1 MNEVKCTA
9 IPVFPTLILSYEIPE
24 YEQLLPELNRLRQQD
39 TKGMSA
45 SNMGGWHSNYQP
57 LPDLI
62 HPYIPFPYKTSLA
75 WYMVNTNL
83 QGNYS
88 HQHPRNDW
96 AGVLWLK
103 TPPNSAPLEFEH
115 PDCFAQYNAI
125 TSIREHHKQIA
136 EQYYYHQVYSF
147 TPKAGQM
154 LLFPASLRHRVYF
167 SETDEERIAL
177 SFNLAL

>member
-1 MNEVKCTA
+1 MINCTA
-9 IPVFPTLILSYEIPE
+9 IPVFPTLILKYDVPE
-24 YEQLLPELNRLRQQD
+24 YQDLLPELNKLRQQD
-39 TKGMSA
+39 TQGMQA

-57 LPDLI
+57 IPELL
-62 HPYIPFPYKTSLA
+62 HKYIPFPYTSSLA

-125 TSIREHHKQIA
+125 QSILTHHNNIA
-136 EQYYYHQVYSF
+136 KEYNYYQVYSF
-147 TPKAGQM
+147 IPTEGQL

-167 SETDEERIAL
+167 SQTQEERIAL